1 MSLLEVREATL
12 RFGGVTALDRVSFD
26 VEEGEVFAVVGPN
39 GAGKSTLFNLVSRFH
54 GPAAGRVRF
63 DGRSLLD
70 LPASAIA
77 GLGIA
82 RTFQNTELFE
92 RSTVLANLLV
102 GRHTHRRASLAA
114 QLLFAPSVRREE
126 IAHREA
132 VERVI
137 DLLDLQPYRERAI
150 AGLAYGVRKVVE
162 IGRALAMEPRLLLL
176 DEPASGLS
184 FEEVVS
190 MRFWIEDIRSR
201 LGVTVVMVEHDMGLV
216 SAVSDRVLALAEGRV
231 IALGTPGEVRS
242 HPVVVE
248 AYLGTDTGTAKG
260 TDPGTATGT
269 DPGTSTGTD
278 RGTAQ

>member
-1 MSLLEVREATL
+1 MSLLEIREATL

-26 VEEGEVFAVVGPN
+26 VEEGEIFAIVGPN

-54 GPAAGRVRF
+54 DPAAGRIRF

-70 LPASAIA
+70 RPASGIA
-77 GLGIA
+77 RLGIA

-92 RSTVLANLLV
+92 RSTVLENLLV
-102 GRHTHRRASLAA
+102 GRHVHRRASIGA
-114 QLLFAPSVRREE
+114 QLLFTRSVRHEE

-137 DLLDLQPYRERAI
+137 DFLDLQPHRERAI
-150 AGLAYGVRKVVE
+150 AGLPYGVRKVVE

-201 LGVTVVMVEHDMGLV
+201 LGVTVLMVEHDMGLV
-216 SAVSDRVLALAEGRV
+216 SAVSDRVLALDEGRV
-231 IALGTPGEVRS
+231 IALGTPTEVRS
-242 HPVVVE
+242 HPGVVE
-248 AYLGTDTGTAKG
+248 AYLGADAGA
-260 TDPGTATGT
+260 A
-269 DPGTSTGTD
+269 
-278 RGTAQ
+278 A

>member
-1 MSLLEVREATL
+1 MSLLEIREATL

-26 VEEGEVFAVVGPN
+26 VEQGEIFAIVGPN

-54 GPAAGRVRF
+54 DPAAGRIRF
-63 DGRSLLD
+63 AGRSLLD
-70 LPASAIA
+70 RPASGIA
-77 GLGIA
+77 RLGIA

-92 RSTVLANLLV
+92 RSTVLENLLV
-102 GRHTHRRASLAA
+102 GRHVHRRASIGA
-114 QLLFAPSVRREE
+114 QLLFTRSVRREE

-137 DLLDLQPYRERAI
+137 DFLDLQPHRERAI
-150 AGLAYGVRKVVE
+150 AGLPYGVRKVVE

-201 LGVTVVMVEHDMGLV
+201 LGVTVLMVEHDMGLV
-216 SAVSDRVLALAEGRV
+216 SAVSDRVLALDEGRV
-231 IALGTPGEVRS
+231 IALGTPAEVRS
-242 HPVVVE
+242 HPGVVE
-248 AYLGTDTGTAKG
+248 AYLGADAGA
-260 TDPGTATGT
+260 A
-269 DPGTSTGTD
+269 
-278 RGTAQ
+278 A